1 MSDDAST
8 STTAPRRRDKPQ
20 LSCNACRRRKVR
32 CDRLHPCSNCSSRG
46 LGSSCEFAVL
56 PGTPDKNLRGSSTS
70 ENQVEF
76 TRPGTAAN
84 MQTRINQLENLVL
97 DLMHQNSASAP
108 RPSQPES
115 RTPQHTQPAP
125 RLSPPEFGS
134 PTQNQAAPTPLE
146 SETEHTIGASPSEH
160 GSINIRRAR
169 PSYVSS
175 SHWAAI
181 FDSITE
187 LRSHFSQEEDA
198 LDQPT
203 DLALPLANVPRP
215 QLLYGGLA
223 YETPMSIMKCI
234 PPRPVVD
241 RLISRYF
248 NVLDIA
254 PGMFMG

>member
-1 MSDDAST
+1 M
-8 STTAPRRRDKPQ
+8 
-20 LSCNACRRRKVR
+20 
-32 CDRLHPCSNCSSRG
+32 
-46 LGSSCEFAVL
+46 EI
-56 PGTPDKNLRGSSTS
+56 
-70 ENQVEF
+70 

-84 MQTRINQLENLVL
+84 IQTRIDQLENLVL
-97 DLMHQNSASAP
+97 DLMHQNSVPAP
-108 RPSQPES
+108 RPSQRES
-115 RTPQHTQPAP
+115 RSPTHTQPAP
-125 RLSPPEFGS
+125 TS
-134 PTQNQAAPTPLE
+134 LE
-146 SETEHTIGASPSEH
+146 SEAEQAIAASPSEH

-198 LDQPT
+198 FDQAPNM
-203 DLALPLANVPRP
+203 ALPPASVPRP

-223 YETPMSIMKCI
+223 YETPISIVKSI

-241 RLISRYF
+241 RLISLYF

-254 PGMFMG
+254 PGMFTG

>member
-1 MSDDAST
+1 MSDNAST
-8 STTAPRRRDKPQ
+8 STAPRRRDKPQ

-56 PGTPDKNLRGSSTS
+56 PGTSDQPRHVRSPSTS
-70 ENQVEF
+70 QNVEIN
-76 TRPGTAAN
+76 RPGTAAS

-97 DLMHQNSASAP
+97 DLMHQNSAPAP
-108 RPSQPES
+108 RPSQRKPRS
-115 RTPQHTQPAP
+115 PQTPQHAP
-125 RLSPPEFGS
+125 RQWQRDFSSL
-134 PTQNQAAPTPLE
+134 TQAQAASIALKPE
-146 SETEHTIGASPSEH
+146 AEHPVGASPSEH

-203 DLALPLANVPRP
+203 NLALPQISVPRP

-223 YETPMSIMKCI
+223 YETPMSIMKSI

-254 PGMFMG
+254 PGTFKC